1 MELRTR
7 PKSNYLHSAEWEEL
21 HVLTSHW
28 QSDIAF
34 FEDELRFIDVLF
46 DKYFNSLIDPENIV
60 RTKAIATSL
69 SQLNSG
75 RENLTSRIAGHLHHI
90 KELMTNTSTQDAA
103 TFRQEHSRLED
114 DLTEFVKSFRTV
126 KQEIFQ
132 LTEGIVRTEKAK
144 HLISE

>member
-7 PKSNYLHSAEWEEL
+7 PKSNYLQSAEWEEL

-28 QSDIAF
+28 QSDMAF

-46 DKYFNSLIDPENIV
+46 DKYFNSLIEPENMEK
-60 RTKAIATSL
+60 TKAIATNL
-69 SQLNSG
+69 SHVKSD
-75 RENLTSRIAGHLHHI
+75 RENLTSRIAEHLRHI
-90 KELMTNTSTQDAA
+90 KELMTNTSTQDAT
-103 TFRQEHSRLED
+103 TFRQEHARLED
-114 DLTEFVKSFRTV
+114 DLTEFVKSFRKV

-144 HLISE
+144 HLISK